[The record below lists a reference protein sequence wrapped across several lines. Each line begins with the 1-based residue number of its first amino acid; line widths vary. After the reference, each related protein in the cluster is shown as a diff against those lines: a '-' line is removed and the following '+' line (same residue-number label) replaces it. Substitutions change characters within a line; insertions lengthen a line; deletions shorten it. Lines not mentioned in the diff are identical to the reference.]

1 MNIGASTGGRASLD
15 EWQDFMVDEAKFPV
29 TVQVQAPARLHLGF
43 LDPGAHLGR
52 SYGSVGVALEGIVT
66 RVRVSAAD
74 GFRISGYQDRP
85 VRLVVERLRAALG
98 LPLSGHVHVQEAI
111 RPHAG
116 LGSGTQLALAVGTAF
131 CRFHGRRLEAREVAG
146 IVGRGRRS
154 GIGIAAFE
162 QGGFL
167 VDGGRGEATVTPPL
181 IARFPVPSQ
190 WRWLLIYDPGAE
202 GLSGVRERAAFAQ
215 LPRFSRSVAADLCHR
230 LLIQGLPALA
240 EGDYRAFCEVLAA
253 IQRAN
258 GEYFAPAQGGRYASS
273 RVAEVLAWLRRRR
286 WSGLGQS
293 SWGPTGFCLLPD
305 PETAARELRALEA
318 VFAATGLRFQVVAS
332 RNREA
337 EILTRCAPD
346 C

>member
-1 MNIGASTGGRASLD
+1 MIERG
-15 EWQDFMVDEAKFPV
+15 FPV

-52 SYGSVGVALEGIVT
+52 SYGSVGVTLEGIVT
-66 RVRVSAAD
+66 QVRVSAAD
-74 GFRISGYQDRP
+74 TLKIVGCANGAVRII
-85 VRLVVERLRAALG
+85 VERLQAALD
-98 LPLSGHVHVQEAI
+98 LPPRGRIEIRQAI

-131 CRFHGRRLEAREVAG
+131 CRFHGRWLEAREVAG
-146 IVGRGRRS
+146 ITGRGRRS

-167 VDGGRGEATVTPPL
+167 VDGGRGDGTVTPPL
-181 IARFPVPSQ
+181 IARFPVPPQ
-190 WRWLLIYDPGAE
+190 WRWLLIYDPAAE
-202 GLSGVRERAAFAQ
+202 GLSGSRERAAFAQ
-215 LPRFSRSVAADLCHR
+215 LPRFSRTIAADLCYR
-230 LLIQGLPALA
+230 LLIQGLPSLA

-258 GEYFAPAQGGRYASS
+258 GEYFAPAQGGRYTSP
-273 RVAEVLAWLRRRR
+273 RVAEALAWLERRR

-305 PETAARELRALEA
+305 PETAERELRALEA
-318 VFAATGLRFQVVAS
+318 SFAATGLRFQVVAS
-332 RNREA
+332 RNRGA
-337 EILTRCAPD
+337 EILP
-346 C
+346 